1 MQNDTTRLVLGN
13 PVNFL
18 TYSQV
23 FTVVSGSLEQGPRL
37 NIVTPYATFW
47 RYAEIDEEFRNAW
60 HAADLALP
68 DGIALLWAQKMSEYR
83 WSSRVVMRFFQVILY
98 AAYNFGL
105 ILAGKLEKTG
115 AFERV
120 SGADLIPELLKYAEK
135 KGKSVYVLGGWKD
148 AIPEFISH
156 MRNQYPQLHYEIDE
170 QVAEVD
176 VRSVGGKEVLDQAI
190 ERVRTFQPDLL
201 IVALGPPFQEKW
213 SHKHFNELN
222 ANVVINAGATIDF
235 LSGRIKR
242 APKFLRKIG
251 LEWLW
256 RLISQPT
263 RLRRILF
270 AFPYFPFK
278 VIAFL
283 IKSPQSGINTV

>member
-1 MQNDTTRLVLGN
+1 MQNDTIRLVLGN

-23 FTVVSGSLEQGPRL
+23 FVVVSESLEQGARL

-83 WSSRVVMRFFQVILY
+83 WSSSVVMRFFQVILY
-98 AAYNFGL
+98 GVYNFGL

-115 AFERV
+115 VFERV

-170 QVAEVD
+170 QVAAVD

-222 ANVVINAGATIDF
+222 ASVVINAGATIDF

-270 AFPYFPFK
+270 AFPYFPLK

-283 IKSPQSGINTV
+283 IKSPQSGINAV